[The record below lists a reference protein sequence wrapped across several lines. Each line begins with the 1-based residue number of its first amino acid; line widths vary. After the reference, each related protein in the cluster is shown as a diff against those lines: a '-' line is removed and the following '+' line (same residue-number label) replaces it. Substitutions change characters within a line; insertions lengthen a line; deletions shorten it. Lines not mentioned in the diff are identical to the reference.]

1 MYAHANCVVYHNAP
15 PPPQS
20 AAVAR
25 TEREEMRFLVG
36 EDLAERAARLLGV
49 LLLKLARL
57 GILMTEDKVELKMN
71 KNRTQIN
78 RRKSI
83 TIINQATVS
92 VNDQPEHN

>member
-1 MYAHANCVVYHNAP
+1 
-15 PPPQS
+15 
-20 AAVAR
+20 
-25 TEREEMRFLVG
+25 MRFLVG